1 MSDDFN
7 AKMKLLIK
15 SEKAMLSL
23 EMRKKSRQTV
33 WIALALLAVLVGLIT
48 LNIAVYLYLETMYT
62 NLTAAV
68 ILSGLNLFA
77 AGVFFM
83 IASRQTTGAE
93 SEAIEEIRNFAWA
106 QVQTDI
112 DDVKQNVT
120 QFTDSI
126 SKVKKGVDNFTS
138 GDAFGLKKVIP
149 IITTLIDLN
158 KRK

>member
-1 MSDDFN
+1 
-7 AKMKLLIK
+7 
-15 SEKAMLSL
+15 
-23 EMRKKSRQTV
+23 
-33 WIALALLAVLVGLIT
+33 
-48 LNIAVYLYLETMYT
+48 
-62 NLTAAV
+62 
-68 ILSGLNLFA
+68 
-77 AGVFFM
+77 M

-93 SEAIEEIRNFAWA
+93 TEAIEEIRNFAWA

-126 SKVKKGVDNFTS
+126 SKVKKSVDTFTS
-138 GDAFGLKKVIP
+138 GDAFGLKKVMPIITTLLKKVMP

>member
-1 MSDDFN
+1 MSEDFN

-33 WIALALLAVLVGLIT
+33 WIALALLAVLLGLIT
-48 LNIAVYLYLETMYT
+48 MNVTVYFYLETMYT
-62 NLTAAV
+62 NLVSAA
-68 ILSGLNLFA
+68 ILSGLNLA
-77 AGVFFM
+77 VAGIFFM

-93 SEAIEEIRNFAWA
+93 TEAIEEIRNFAWT

-126 SKVKKGVDNFTS
+126 SKVKKSVDSFAS
-138 GDAFGLKKVIP
+138 GDAFGLKKVMP

-158 KRK
+158 KKR

>member
-7 AKMKLLIK
+7 TKMKLLIK
-15 SEKAMLSL
+15 TEKAILRM
-23 EMRKKSRQTV
+23 EMQKKGRQTV
-33 WIALALLAVLVGLIT
+33 WITLALFALLVGLIT
-48 LNIAVYLYLETMYT
+48 LNITVFLYIETMYT
-62 NLTAAV
+62 NLVSAM
-68 ILSGLNLFA
+68 ILSGLNLLI

-83 IASRQTTGAE
+83 IASKQTTGAE
-93 SEAIEEIRNFAWA
+93 TEAIEEIRSFAWA

-126 SKVKKGVDNFTS
+126 SKVKKSVDTFTS
-138 GDAFGLKKVIP
+138 GDAFGLKKVMP

>member
-1 MSDDFN
+1 
-7 AKMKLLIK
+7 
-15 SEKAMLSL
+15 MLSL

-48 LNIAVYLYLETMYT
+48 MNLTVYLYLETMYT
-62 NLTAAV
+62 NLVSAA
-68 ILSGLNLFA
+68 ILSVLNLFA
-77 AGVFFM
+77 AGIFFM

-93 SEAIEEIRNFAWA
+93 TEAIEEIRNFAWA

-126 SKVKKGVDNFTS
+126 SKVKKSVDNFTS
-138 GDAFGLKKVIP
+138 GDAFGLKKVMP

>member
-33 WIALALLAVLVGLIT
+33 WVVLALLAVLVALIT
-48 LNIAVYLYLETMYT
+48 LNITVFLYLETMYT
-62 NLTAAV
+62 NLISAAILSVLNLSVAV
-68 ILSGLNLFA
+68 I
-77 AGVFFM
+77 FFM

-93 SEAIEEIRNFAWA
+93 TEAIEEIRDFAWA

-120 QFTDSI
+120 QFTNSI
-126 SKVKKGVDNFTS
+126 SKVKKSVDTFTS
-138 GDAFGLKKVIP
+138 GDAFGLRKVMP

>member
-1 MSDDFN
+1 MSEDFN

-33 WIALALLAVLVGLIT
+33 WVVLALFAVLVGLIT
-48 LNIAVYLYLETMYT
+48 LNITVFFYLETMYT
-62 NLTAAV
+62 NLISAA

-77 AGVFFM
+77 AAIFFM
-83 IASRQTTGAE
+83 IAARQTTGAE
-93 SEAIEEIRNFAWA
+93 TEAIEEIRNFAWA

-120 QFTDSI
+120 QFADSI
-126 SKVKKGVDNFTS
+126 SKVKKGVDNITS
-138 GDAFGLKKVIP
+138 GDAFGLKKVMP

-158 KRK
+158 KKK

>member
-1 MSDDFN
+1 MSEDFN

-23 EMRKKSRQTV
+23 EMRKKSRQTI
-33 WIALALLAVLVGLIT
+33 WIALALLAVLLGLIT
-48 LNIAVYLYLETMYT
+48 INVTIYLYLETMYT
-62 NLTAAV
+62 NLMSAA
-68 ILSGLNLFA
+68 ILSGVNLFA
-77 AGVFFM
+77 AGIFFM

-93 SEAIEEIRNFAWA
+93 TEAIEEIRNFAWT

-112 DDVKQNVT
+112 DDVKENVT

-126 SKVKKGVDNFTS
+126 SKVKKSVDNFTS
-138 GDAFGLKKVIP
+138 GDAFGLKKIMP

-158 KRK
+158 KKR

>member
-33 WIALALLAVLVGLIT
+33 WVVLALFAVLVGLIT
-48 LNIAVYLYLETMYT
+48 LNITVFLYLETMYT
-62 NLTAAV
+62 NLISAS
-68 ILSGLNLFA
+68 ILSGLNLFVA
-77 AGVFFM
+77 AIFFM

-93 SEAIEEIRNFAWA
+93 TEAIEEIREFAWA
-106 QVQTDI
+106 QIQTDI
-112 DDVKQNVT
+112 DDAKQNVT

-126 SKVKKGVDNFTS
+126 SKVKKSVDDFTD
-138 GDAFGLKKVIP
+138 GTAFGLKKVMP
-149 IITTLIDLN
+149 IITTLIELN
-158 KRK
+158 KKR

>member
-1 MSDDFN
+1 
-7 AKMKLLIK
+7 
-15 SEKAMLSL
+15 MLGL

-48 LNIAVYLYLETMYT
+48 MNVTVYFYLEIMYS
-62 NLTAAV
+62 NLVSAA
-68 ILSGLNLFA
+68 ILSGLNLLV
-77 AGVFFM
+77 AGIFFM
-83 IASRQTTGAE
+83 IASKQTTGPEAE
-93 SEAIEEIRNFAWA
+93 SIEEIRNFAWS

-126 SKVKKGVDNFTS
+126 SKVKKNVDTFTS
-138 GDAFGLKKVIP
+138 GDAFGLKKVMP

-158 KRK
+158 KKR